1 MTPHR
6 SYHYLN
12 RTWKNSFQSG
22 CHLVIQMSCS
32 PANRLRYRCSHPREV
47 RTSCPLSPRGSFHT
61 PRNTRSHS
69 WVSAPE
75 YKEIATSFIQ
85 LTFIAKDTFHC
96 SKFVISIALSLR

>member
-32 PANRLRYRCSHPREV
+32 PANRLHYRCSHPREV

-61 PRNTRSHS
+61 PRSTRTPSS
-69 WVSAPE
+69 LFAPE
-75 YKEIATSFIQ
+75 YTEIANGLFSIDFLQQRISFI
-85 LTFIAKDTFHC
+85 A
-96 SKFVISIALSLR
+96 SNSLFP